1 VLVVEDSTVNQIVAA
16 RALER
21 CGCRV
26 EVAADGREALE
37 ALSARNFDAVLMDC
51 QMPVLDGYAATGE
64 LRERELRTGEHTPV
78 IAMTAH
84 AMDGDRERCLA
95 AGMDDYISKPMR
107 HTALVAA
114 LMRWIPGVDADG
126 SAQTPAATA
135 SSLTAVDPDDRRS
148 STLSPA

>member
-1 VLVVEDSTVNQIVAA
+1 
-16 RALER
+16 
-21 CGCRV
+21 
-26 EVAADGREALE
+26 
-37 ALSARNFDAVLMDC
+37 
-51 QMPVLDGYAATGE
+51 
-64 LRERELRTGEHTPV
+64 
-78 IAMTAH
+78 
-84 AMDGDRERCLA
+84 
-95 AGMDDYISKPMR
+95 MR

>member
-1 VLVVEDSTVNQIVAA
+1 
-16 RALER
+16 
-21 CGCRV
+21 
-26 EVAADGREALE
+26 
-37 ALSARNFDAVLMDC
+37 
-51 QMPVLDGYAATGE
+51 
-64 LRERELRTGEHTPV
+64 V

-84 AMDGDRERCLA
+84 AMDGDRKRCLD

-126 SAQTPAATA
+126 SAQAPTATA